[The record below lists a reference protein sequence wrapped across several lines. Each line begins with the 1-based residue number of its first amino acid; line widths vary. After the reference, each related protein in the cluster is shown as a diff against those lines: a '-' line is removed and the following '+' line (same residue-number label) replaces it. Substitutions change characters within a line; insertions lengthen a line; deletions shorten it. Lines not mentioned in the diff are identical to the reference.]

1 MHFRI
6 DVLHVVKFSQIY
18 ANPKGTRIFAKKFM
32 RLIHFTASKGWRGHE
47 QKIIYLYEAF
57 RDFGY
62 CEDQWII
69 CREDSD
75 IYRIASEKGL
85 KTITFEYKSEYDFK
99 LAKRLRQISEE
110 NKVNLLFIHN
120 SQAHTI
126 AVLSAVFF
134 GLKIPLVLCRTLIKK
149 IDTNYLRKWKYN
161 YPGIKKIICVSNPVV
176 EVLKPAV
183 KDHSRLCIVGSV
195 TDLKKF
201 GKKNTGILRRE
212 FNIPE
217 DYKIVGNVSAFV
229 PVKDHVTWVNAVEE
243 LVKRGVKAKYILIGD
258 GPLEAETK
266 ALVKNKGLENDI
278 IFAGFRKDVP
288 EILPELDLFLF
299 TSNNEATG
307 SVVLEA
313 YASHVPSVA
322 ARAGGT
328 SEVLIDGETGFLAEA
343 KNPIDFADKAE
354 QILNNPELSK
364 SMIGKGYTFLTEN
377 FTKEVIAKKM
387 FDELDAVLKSVKK

>member
-1 MHFRI
+1 
-6 DVLHVVKFSQIY
+6 
-18 ANPKGTRIFAKKFM
+18 M

-57 RDFGY
+57 RDYGY
-62 CEDQWII
+62 CEEQWIV

-75 IYRIASEKGL
+75 IYKAATEKGFN
-85 KTITFEYKSEYDFK
+85 TITFQYKSEYDFK
-99 LAKRLRQISEE
+99 MAKRLRQIAEE
-110 NKVNLLFIHN
+110 NKADIVFIHS

-126 AVLSAVFF
+126 AVLSAVFKR
-134 GLKIPLVLCRTLIKK
+134 LKTPLVLCRTMIKK
-149 IDTNYLRKWKYN
+149 IDTNVLRKWKYN
-161 YPGIKKIICVSNPVV
+161 YPGIRKIICVSQPVV
-176 EVLKPAV
+176 DILKPAI

-195 TDLKKF
+195 TDLQKYDKKP
-201 GKKNTGILRRE
+201 TGILRRE

-217 DYKIVGNVSAFV
+217 DHKIIGNVSAFV
-229 PVKDHVTWVNAVEE
+229 PVKDHVTWVGAVEE
-243 LVKRGVKAKYILIGD
+243 LKNRGLKAKYILIGD

-266 ALVKNKGLENDI
+266 ELVKSKGLEDDI
-278 IFAGFRKDVP
+278 IFAGFRRDVP
-288 EILPELDLFLF
+288 DIWPELDLFLF

-343 KNPIDFADKAE
+343 RNPVDFADKAE
-354 QILNNPELSK
+354 KILTDDVLRQ
-364 SMIGKGYTFLTEN
+364 SMIAKGYDFLKAN

-387 FDELDAVLKSVKK
+387 FDELDAVYQANKK

>member
-1 MHFRI
+1 M
-6 DVLHVVKFSQIY
+6 
-18 ANPKGTRIFAKKFM
+18 KGISTFDKKKM

-47 QKIIYLYEAF
+47 QKIIYLYEGF
-57 RDFGY
+57 RDLGLV
-62 CEDQWII
+62 EDQWIVCGI
-69 CREDSD
+69 HSE
-75 IYRIASEKGL
+75 IYKVATEKGF

-99 LAKRLRQISEE
+99 FAKRLKAIAQETKTDLI
-110 NKVNLLFIHN
+110 FIHN
-120 SQAHTI
+120 SQSHTI

-134 GLKIPLVLCRTLIKK
+134 GLKIPLVLCRTMIKK
-149 IDTNYLRKWKYN
+149 IDTNFFRKWKYN

-176 EVLKPAV
+176 EVLKPAIH
-183 KDHSRLCIVGSV
+183 DHSRLCVVGSV

-201 GKKNTGILRRE
+201 GKENTGILRRE

-229 PVKDHVTWVNAVEE
+229 PVKDHVTWVNTVEE
-243 LVKRGVKAKYILIGD
+243 LVKRNIKAKYILIGD
-258 GPLEAETK
+258 GPLEDDIK
-266 ALVKNKGLENDI
+266 ALVKSKHLEKHI

-299 TSNNEATG
+299 TSKNEATG

-313 YASHVPSVA
+313 YASKVASVA

-343 KNPIDFADKAE
+343 GNATDFADKAE
-354 QILNNPELSK
+354 MILSNPELK
-364 SMIGKGYTFLTEN
+364 QKMIEKGYQFLAEN
-377 FTKEVIAKKM
+377 FTKEIISQKM
-387 FDELDAVLKSVKK
+387 FEELNKVLKQTGKK

>member
-1 MHFRI
+1 
-6 DVLHVVKFSQIY
+6 
-18 ANPKGTRIFAKKFM
+18 M

-62 CEDQWII
+62 CEDQWIV

-75 IYRIASEKGL
+75 IYKIASEKGFN
-85 KTITFEYKSEYDFK
+85 IIPFEYKSEYDFK
-99 LAKRLRQISEE
+99 LAKRLT
-110 NKVNLLFIHN
+110 KVTTETRADLVFIHS

-126 AVLSAVFF
+126 AVLSAVFYK
-134 GLKIPLVLCRTLIKK
+134 LKTPLVLCRTMIKK

-161 YPGIKKIICVSNPVV
+161 YPGIRKIICVSQPVV
-176 EVLKPAV
+176 DVLKPAV

-201 GKKNTGILRRE
+201 DKKNTGILRRE
-212 FNIPE
+212 FDIPS

-229 PVKDHVTWVNAVEE
+229 PVKDHLTWVNAVAE
-243 LVKRGVKAKYILIGD
+243 LKRRNIRAKYILIGD
-258 GPLEAETK
+258 GPLEQETK
-266 ALVKNKGLENDI
+266 ALVKDKGLDNDI
-278 IFAGFRKDVP
+278 IFAGFRRDVP

-343 KNPIDFADKAE
+343 RNPLDFADKAE
-354 QILNNPELSK
+354 TILTDDALRQG
-364 SMIGKGYTFLTEN
+364 MIEKGYRFLKEN

-387 FDELDAVLKSVKK
+387 FDELDAVLKASKK

>member
-1 MHFRI
+1 M
-6 DVLHVVKFSQIY
+6 
-18 ANPKGTRIFAKKFM
+18 PKIFM

-57 RDFGY
+57 RDYGY
-62 CEDQWII
+62 CEEQWIV

-75 IYRIASEKGL
+75 IYKAATEKGFN
-85 KTITFEYKSEYDFK
+85 TITFQYKSEYDFK
-99 LAKRLRQISEE
+99 MAKRLRQIAEE
-110 NKVNLLFIHN
+110 NKADIVFIHS

-126 AVLSAVFF
+126 AVLSAVFKR
-134 GLKIPLVLCRTLIKK
+134 LKTPLVLCRTMIKK
-149 IDTNYLRKWKYN
+149 IDTNVLRKWKYN
-161 YPGIKKIICVSNPVV
+161 YPGIRKIICVSQPVV
-176 EVLKPAV
+176 DILKPAI

-195 TDLKKF
+195 TDLQKYDKKP
-201 GKKNTGILRRE
+201 TGILRRE

-217 DYKIVGNVSAFV
+217 DHKIIGNVSAFV
-229 PVKDHVTWVNAVEE
+229 PVKDHVTWVGAVEE
-243 LVKRGVKAKYILIGD
+243 LKNRGLKAKYILIGD

-266 ALVKNKGLENDI
+266 ELVKSKGLEDDI
-278 IFAGFRKDVP
+278 IFAGFRRDVP
-288 EILPELDLFLF
+288 DIWPELDLFLF

-343 KNPIDFADKAE
+343 RNPVDFADKAE
-354 QILNNPELSK
+354 KILTDDVLRQ
-364 SMIGKGYTFLTEN
+364 SMIAKGYDFLKAN

-387 FDELDAVLKSVKK
+387 FDELDAVYQANKK